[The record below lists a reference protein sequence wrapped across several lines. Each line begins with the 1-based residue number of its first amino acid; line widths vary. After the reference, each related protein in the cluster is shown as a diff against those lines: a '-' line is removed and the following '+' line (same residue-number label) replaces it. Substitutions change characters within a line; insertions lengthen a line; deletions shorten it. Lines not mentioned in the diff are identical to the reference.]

1 MTIFK
6 TLLKKQ
12 FAEMMS
18 FLFPVKKNT
27 QKRSS
32 SHLALYIFL
41 IIYVVAVFGG
51 MFFVYAKS
59 LCEPFCNAGLSW
71 LYFSVMGITALA
83 ISLIGTVFMT
93 YMIIYKAGDN
103 DILLSM
109 PIPPKFI
116 LLVRILGVY
125 LISLFM
131 TAMVMLPS
139 IFVWIF
145 FGNASVLS
153 LVLSFLTVFLI
164 PLLSVTLSCLLAL
177 VIAVLMAKTTHKT
190 LISVLFSLFFFVIYF
205 IAGSK
210 ISQAI
215 TYIATNGEAVG
226 NKVKIFAYP
235 FYCLGVGT
243 TENVLYYPV
252 FMAVCVLAF
261 VLVYFILSKTFLRL
275 STIRKGEKKKAIGQT
290 SGLKSS
296 GVKAALLKKEAK
308 RFFTSSA
315 YILNAGFGSIFLL
328 IFPILAIVYR
338 NKLNE
343 IINMFSFDITPVIGV
358 AICFL
363 ASTVIISAS
372 SVSIEGKTLWII
384 RTLPIPTSDILKAKF
399 LFHMILAG
407 VPTLISVIAVS
418 ITFGVGFANAV
429 ILTVLCLS
437 YVALSALIGLIIN
450 LHFPNLDW
458 KSEMVAVKQGAS
470 VILSMITAMVAVLI
484 PFIIFLFVGS
494 LIPNLVFLLIV
505 TAMYM
510 VFSVVLYWYLI
521 NCGKQI
527 FEHI

>member
-1 MTIFK
+1 
-6 TLLKKQ
+6 
-12 FAEMMS
+12 
-18 FLFPVKKNT
+18 
-27 QKRSS
+27 
-32 SHLALYIFL
+32 
-41 IIYVVAVFGG
+41 
-51 MFFVYAKS
+51 
-59 LCEPFCNAGLSW
+59 
-71 LYFSVMGITALA
+71 
-83 ISLIGTVFMT
+83 
-93 YMIIYKAGDN
+93 
-103 DILLSM
+103 
-109 PIPPKFI
+109 
-116 LLVRILGVY
+116 
-125 LISLFM
+125 
-131 TAMVMLPS
+131 
-139 IFVWIF
+139 
-145 FGNASVLS
+145 
-153 LVLSFLTVFLI
+153 
-164 PLLSVTLSCLLAL
+164 
-177 VIAVLMAKTTHKT
+177 
-190 LISVLFSLFFFVIYF
+190 
-205 IAGSK
+205 
-210 ISQAI
+210 
-215 TYIATNGEAVG
+215 
-226 NKVKIFAYP
+226 
-235 FYCLGVGT
+235 
-243 TENVLYYPV
+243 
-252 FMAVCVLAF
+252 MAVCVLAF

-315 YILNAGFGSIFLL
+315 YILNGGLGSIFLL

-407 VPTLISVIAVS
+407 APTLISVIAVS

-505 TAMYM
+505 TAMYL